1 MNKTS
6 EEYYEENLSEYLR
19 KRYNLSEAKVFNDSE
34 FSHAWYKHNGKQVDE
49 IRELVSI
56 IDRTFNLNGKLAR
69 KYMSS
74 TITLDELE
82 VYIKDVYQRKLAA
95 SIDSLIESIG
105 CEGEAFKIVTNAL
118 EEIQSLLVPRVV
130 NIKPRD

>member
-6 EEYYEENLSEYLR
+6 EYYEENLSEYLR
-19 KRYNLSEAKVFNDSE
+19 KRYNLPESKVFNDTE
-34 FSHAWYKHNGKQVDE
+34 FSHAWYKHKGKQVDE

-74 TITLDELE
+74 AITLDELE
-82 VYIKDVYQRKLAA
+82 VYIKDAYKRKLAA
-95 SIDSLIESIG
+95 SIDSLIESLG
-105 CEGEAFKIVTNAL
+105 CEDEAFKIVTDAL
-118 EEIQSLLVPRVV
+118 DEIQSLLVQRVV
-130 NIKPRD
+130 NIKPGN